1 MSDAPRVTKTFVY
14 LSETPIAGDP
24 TKVAAYLVER
34 VKHETIVANMTLVGE
49 FDIES
54 AELDL
59 EEHLDKRGMKTAGQ
73 WELLKKGTH
82 RYKRVVRGSF
92 E

>member
-1 MSDAPRVTKTFVY
+1 MSETPRVTKTFVY
-14 LSETPIAGDP
+14 LSETPLATDP
-24 TKVAAYLVER
+24 SKVAAYLVER
-34 VKHETIVANMTLVGE
+34 VKHETIVANMVAIGE
-49 FDIES
+49 FDINS
-54 AELDL
+54 AELDIEKYL
-59 EEHLDKRGMKTAGQ
+59 EKRGMQTTGE